1 MMEKALFLAMVAVGA
16 AAAPA
21 MLFAAPF
28 APGEVTVGGEIG
40 RRMDAAADALMRLDI
55 ERTYLRH
62 FRVRREQPEVWGG
75 FSGWSMALDA
85 LVKAAAH
92 GVGGEAMRAFKD
104 RWLRETVGTQAA
116 DGSISMYAGKPGMWD
131 SHEQAYF
138 LQAFSRNAI
147 WFGDPASREAARR
160 LGDFILANRV
170 AVNLGLQSGLL
181 WLFRATGDVR
191 YADFCRDAYLI
202 EGTNDD
208 YDRILPVNGVAH
220 VYTWLE
226 RALAQC
232 EYAAF
237 TGRRS
242 PTLFDSTDEAF
253 RRAFGDGLS
262 VSGTISGGNHWGE
275 IWDDSQLGRGKW
287 GETCATAYLLRL
299 TALRM
304 AEPDAG
310 TRFGD
315 LYERVLHNAFFAAQS
330 ADGRRHRYFTPFDQP
345 GAWWDKGDTYC
356 CPNNFRRMVF
366 EIPDAVFTRRADGVA
381 VNLYAPAHLK
391 ADGLEI
397 RMETDYPQDGKV
409 CLTVVAERA
418 GRLFLRVPRW
428 TGLAD
433 AGRWRAER
441 YPAGTSRLEAAFPM
455 SPRLVAGRRFQ
466 AGRAAVLC
474 GPVVYALSTKDVTW
488 RGGVDRLRIDGGR
501 PLRRTD
507 GGIAVALKDV
517 NRRQGERTVTFV
529 PFADETRF
537 QTYFGV
543 VGAPVLAP
551 QADELLPP
559 LSAR

>member
-1 MMEKALFLAMVAVGA
+1 MTALLLGVAFV
-16 AAAPA
+16 
-21 MLFAAPF
+21 AAPF

-40 RRMDAAADALMRLDI
+40 RRMAVAADALMRLDI

-62 FRVRREQPEVWGG
+62 FRVRREEPEIWGG
-75 FSGWSMALDA
+75 FTGWSMALDA

-92 GVGGEAMRAFKD
+92 GIGGEAMRMFKD
-104 RWLRETVGTQAA
+104 KWLRETIATQTA
-116 DGSISMYAGKPGMWD
+116 DGSISMYAGRPGKWD

-138 LQAFSRNAI
+138 LQALSRNAI
-147 WFGDPASREAARR
+147 WFGDAASREAARR
-160 LGDFILANRV
+160 LGDFILANRI

-181 WLFRATGDVR
+181 WLFRATGDGR
-191 YADFCRDAYLI
+191 YADFCRNVYRI

-253 RRAFGDGLS
+253 RRAFGDWLS
-262 VSGTISGGNHWGE
+262 VSGTFSGGNHWGE

-299 TALRM
+299 TALRLA
-304 AEPDAG
+304 AEDAE
-310 TRFGD
+310 TRYGD
-315 LYERVLHNAFFAAQS
+315 LYERVLNNAFFAAQS
-330 ADGRRHRYFTPFDQP
+330 ADGRKHRYFTPFDQP
-345 GAWWDKGDTYC
+345 GEWWDKGDTYC

-391 ADGLEI
+391 AEGLEI
-397 RMETDYPQDGKV
+397 KMETGYPRDGQV
-409 CLTVVAERA
+409 RLTVRAEKA
-418 GRLFLRVPRW
+418 GRIFLRVPRW

-433 AGRWRAER
+433 AGRWREWR
-441 YPAGTSRLEAAFPM
+441 HPAGTNRLEVTFPM
-455 SPRLVAGRRFQ
+455 VPRLVAGRRFQ
-466 AGRAAVLC
+466 AGKAAVLC
-474 GPVVYALSTKDVTW
+474 GPLVYALSTKDVPW
-488 RGGVDRLRIDGGR
+488 RGGVDCLRIDGDS
-501 PLRRTD
+501 PLRKTD
-507 GGIAVALKDV
+507 DGIAVVLKDV
-517 NRRQGERTVTFV
+517 NHRQGDRTATFV

-537 QTYFGV
+537 QTYFGI
-543 VGAPVLAP
+543 VGSHPPALAD
-551 QADELLPP
+551 DELL
-559 LSAR
+559 R